1 MLAYHL
7 ALDGDVAAG
16 KVGVWVEWCKDEE
29 GLGRFV
35 ARERRQD
42 SARDFSL
49 GNLFGSGLNSVAGIW
64 I

>member
-29 GLGRFV
+29 GWFV
-35 ARERRQD
+35 ARERLQD